1 MEKIVYHLRPENQTY
16 RCDAIKEIKKK
27 YFKIA
32 VVIEDFSS
40 GDQCQQTCHDWNVN
54 GVQQA
59 PG

>member
-1 MEKIVYHLRPENQTY
+1 MEKIVHHLRTEKQTY
-16 RCDAIKEIKKK
+16 GCDAIKEIKKK

-32 VVIEDFSS
+32 VAIEDFSN
-40 GDQCQQTCHDWNVN
+40 GDQCQQTCDDRNVN